1 VKAIGKERDMKSS
14 RWLVYTGI
22 MLAVVITALVG
33 PPPIAMLT
41 DGHTRTVDAGTQ
53 TAVPG
58 GASNGQAFDYFP
70 SHYQLQAKE
79 PAEPIATF

>member
-1 VKAIGKERDMKSS
+1 MKLS
-14 RWLVYTGI
+14 RWFVYAGI

-41 DGHTRTVDAGTQ
+41 VGHTRTVDAGTQ
-53 TAVPG
+53 AAPPSPLRDAPTEQAV
-58 GASNGQAFDYFP
+58 DYFP
-70 SHYQLQAKE
+70 NLYQNQAKE